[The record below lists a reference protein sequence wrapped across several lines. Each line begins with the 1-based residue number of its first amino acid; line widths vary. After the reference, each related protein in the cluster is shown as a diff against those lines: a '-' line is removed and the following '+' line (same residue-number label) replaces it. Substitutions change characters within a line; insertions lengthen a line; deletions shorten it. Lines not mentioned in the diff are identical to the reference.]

1 MELTI
6 VTGLSGAGR
15 TSALHRLEDLKY
27 FCVDN
32 LPPEL
37 IPSFAKLC
45 LDSPKP
51 LQKVAIAVDTR
62 MGDWFNTIYDAIDEL
77 KKMDLSLSI
86 LFLDSS
92 DETLVSR
99 FKQTRRPHPV
109 SQSGNILS
117 GIHAERRQLQ
127 RIKDMSDRVIDTS
140 TYSIR
145 KLYDVIDSYF
155 TEDKDSSLL
164 ISVISFG
171 YKRGIPMD
179 ADLVFDMRFIPN
191 PFYIKDLRPHSGLS
205 PDVKEFVFSYERVHT
220 LLDKIV
226 DMVEFVSPYF
236 LEQDKKQLVIG
247 IGCTGG
253 MHRSVAVAQ
262 ELYERLLKT
271 NSKVYLEHR
280 DLNLEKQKQSV

>member
-1 MELTI
+1 MKLTI

-15 TSALHRLEDLKY
+15 TCALQRLEDLKY

-37 IPSFAKLC
+37 IPSFAQLC
-45 LDSPKP
+45 LNNPKP
-51 LQKVAIAVDTR
+51 LKKVAIAVDTR
-62 MGDWFNTIYDAIDEL
+62 MGDWFNTIYDAIEKL
-77 KKMDLSLSI
+77 RKMDLELSI

-92 DETLVSR
+92 DSTLVSR
-99 FKQTRRPHPV
+99 FKQTWRPHPL
-109 SQSGNILS
+109 SQSGDIIS

-127 RIKDMSDRVIDTS
+127 RIKDLSDRVIDTS

-145 KLYDVIDSYF
+145 KLYDVIDNSF
-155 TEDKDSSLL
+155 TENTDNSLL

-171 YKRGIPMD
+171 YKRGIPLD

-191 PFYIKDLRPHSGLS
+191 PFYIEHLKHSSGLTRE
-205 PDVKEFVFSYERVHT
+205 VKEFVFSYERVGKFI
-220 LLDKIV
+220 DKIE
-226 DMVEFVSPYF
+226 DMVNFIGPYF
-236 LEQDKKQLVIG
+236 LEQDKKQLVIC

-262 ELYERLLKT
+262 ELYERLSINNKQ
-271 NSKVYLEHR
+271 VYLEHR
-280 DLNLEKQKQSV
+280 DLNLEKNSF

>member
-1 MELTI
+1 MKLTI

-37 IPSFAKLC
+37 IPSFAQLC
-45 LDSPKP
+45 LNNPKP
-51 LQKVAIAVDTR
+51 LKKVAIAVDTR
-62 MGDWFNTIYDAIDEL
+62 MGDWFNTIYDAIEKL
-77 KKMDLSLSI
+77 RKMDLELSI

-92 DETLVSR
+92 DSTLVSR
-99 FKQTRRPHPV
+99 FKQTRRPHPL
-109 SQSGNILS
+109 SQSGDIIS

-127 RIKDMSDRVIDTS
+127 RIKDLSDRVIDTS

-145 KLYDVIDSYF
+145 KLYDVIDNSF
-155 TEDKDSSLL
+155 TENTDNSLL

-171 YKRGIPMD
+171 YKRGIPLD

-191 PFYIKDLRPHSGLS
+191 PFYIEHLKHSSGLTRE
-205 PDVKEFVFSYERVHT
+205 VKEFVFSYERIGKFI
-220 LLDKIV
+220 DKIE
-226 DMVEFVSPYF
+226 DMVNYIGPYF
-236 LEQDKKQLVIG
+236 LEQDKKQLVIC

-262 ELYERLLKT
+262 ELYERLSINNKQ
-271 NSKVYLEHR
+271 VYLEHR
-280 DLNLEKQKQSV
+280 DLNLEKNSF

>member
-1 MELTI
+1 MQLTI

-37 IPSFAKLC
+37 IPSFAQLC
-45 LDSPKP
+45 LNSPKP
-51 LQKVAIAVDTR
+51 LDKVAIAVDTR
-62 MGDWFNTIYDAIDEL
+62 MGDWFNTIYGAIDEL
-77 KKMDLSLSI
+77 KKMDLTLSI

-109 SQSGNILS
+109 SQSGDILS

-127 RIKDMSDRVIDTS
+127 RIKDMADLVIDTS
-140 TYSIR
+140 TSSIR
-145 KLYDVIDSYF
+145 KLYDIMDSYF
-155 TEDKDSSLL
+155 TEDRDASLL

-171 YKRGIPMD
+171 YKRGIPLD

-191 PFYIKDLRPHSGLS
+191 PFYNEKLRRHSGLEE
-205 PDVKEFVFSYERVHT
+205 DVREYVFSFKRVSIF
-220 LLDKIV
+220 LDKIM
-226 DMVEFVSPYF
+226 DMVNFIAPHF

-262 ELYERLLKT
+262 ELYKRLLKT
-271 NSKVYLEHR
+271 NSKVHLEHR
-280 DLNLEKQKQSV
+280 DLNLEKQSL

>member
-37 IPSFAKLC
+37 IPEFAALC
-45 LDSPKP
+45 LGNPKP

-62 MGDWFNTIYDAIDEL
+62 MGDWFNTIYGAIDQL
-77 KKMDLSLSI
+77 KKMDLHLSI

-99 FKQTRRPHPV
+99 FKQTRRPHPL

-127 RIKDMSDRVIDTS
+127 RIKDMADRVIDTS

-145 KLYDVIDSYF
+145 KLYDVMDNYF

-191 PFYIKDLRPHSGLS
+191 PFYDDKLKKHSGLDK
-205 PDVKEFVFSYERVHT
+205 DVKKYVFSFERVNVF
-220 LLDKIV
+220 LDKIM
-226 DMVEFVSPYF
+226 DMIKFIGPYF
-236 LEQDKKQLVIG
+236 LEQDKKQLVIA

-280 DLNLEKQKQSV
+280 DLNLEKQSV

>member
-1 MELTI
+1 MQLTI

-37 IPSFAKLC
+37 IPSFAQLC
-45 LDSPKP
+45 LNNPKP
-51 LQKVAIAVDTR
+51 LNKVAIAVDTR
-62 MGDWFNTIYDAIDEL
+62 MGDWFNTIYEAIDTL

-86 LFLDSS
+86 LYLDSS
-92 DETLVSR
+92 DSTLVSR
-99 FKQTRRPHPV
+99 FKQTRRPHPL
-109 SQSGNILS
+109 SQSGDIVS
-117 GIHAERRQLQ
+117 GIHAERRLLQ
-127 RIKDMSDRVIDTS
+127 RIKDLSDRVIDTS
-140 TYSIR
+140 TYSVR

-155 TEDKDSSLL
+155 TETSDSSML

-171 YKRGIPMD
+171 YKRGIPLD

-191 PFYIKDLRPHSGLS
+191 PFYIEHLKNHSGLA
-205 PDVKEFVFSYERVHT
+205 PEVKKFVFSFERVN
-220 LLDKIV
+220 LFIDKIV
-226 DMVEFVSPYF
+226 DMVNFIAPYF
-236 LEQDKKQLVIG
+236 LEQDKKQLVIC

-262 ELYERLLKT
+262 ELYNRLSQS
-271 NSKVYLEHR
+271 NSHVYLEHR
-280 DLNLEKQKQSV
+280 DLNLEKNSI

>member
-1 MELTI
+1 MQLVI

-37 IPSFAKLC
+37 IPSFAELC
-45 LDSPKP
+45 LGNQKP

-62 MGDWFNTIYDAIDEL
+62 MGEWFNTIYDAIDKL

-86 LFLDSS
+86 LYLDSS
-92 DETLVSR
+92 DSTLVSR
-99 FKQTRRPHPV
+99 FKQTRRPHPL
-109 SQSGNILS
+109 SQSGDIVS
-117 GIHAERRQLQ
+117 GIHAERRLLQ
-127 RIKDMSDRVIDTS
+127 PIKDLADRVIDTS
-140 TYSIR
+140 TYSVR

-155 TEDKDSSLL
+155 TETTENTML

-171 YKRGIPMD
+171 YKRGIPLD

-191 PFYIKDLRPHSGLS
+191 PFYIEHLKRHSGLE
-205 PDVKEFVFSYERVHT
+205 PEVKKFVFSFERVN
-220 LLDKIV
+220 LFIEKIV
-226 DMVEFVSPYF
+226 DMVNFIAPYF
-236 LEQDKKQLVIG
+236 LEQDKKQLVIC

-262 ELYERLLKT
+262 ELYNRLSKT
-271 NSKVYLEHR
+271 NAHVYLEHR
-280 DLNLEKQKQSV
+280 DLNLEKNSI

>member
-15 TSALHRLEDLKY
+15 TSALHRLEDLKF

-37 IPSFAKLC
+37 IPSFAELC
-45 LDSPKP
+45 LNSPKP
-51 LQKVAIAVDTR
+51 LRKVAIAVDTR
-62 MGDWFNTIYDAIDEL
+62 MGDWFNAIYGAIDKL
-77 KKMDLSLSI
+77 KNMDLTLSI

-127 RIKDMSDRVIDTS
+127 RIKDMADRVIDTS
-140 TYSIR
+140 TYNIR

-155 TEDKDSSLL
+155 TEEKDSSLL

-191 PFYIKDLRPHSGLS
+191 PFYDEKLKKHSGLDK
-205 PDVKEFVFSYERVHT
+205 DVKKYVFSFERVNIF
-220 LLDKIV
+220 LDKV
-226 DMVEFVSPYF
+226 LDMVRFIGPYF

-280 DLNLEKQKQSV
+280 DLNLEKQSV

>member
-1 MELTI
+1 MQLTI

-37 IPSFAKLC
+37 IPSFAQLC
-45 LDSPKP
+45 LNSPKP
-51 LQKVAIAVDTR
+51 LEKVAIAVDTR
-62 MGDWFNTIYDAIDEL
+62 MGDWFNTIYGAIDEL
-77 KKMDLSLSI
+77 KKMDLVLSI

-109 SQSGNILS
+109 SQSGDILS

-127 RIKDMSDRVIDTS
+127 RIKDMADRVIDTS

-145 KLYDVIDSYF
+145 KLYDIMDSYF
-155 TEDKDSSLL
+155 TEDQDASLL

-171 YKRGIPMD
+171 YKRGIPLD

-191 PFYIKDLRPHSGLS
+191 PFYNENLRHHSGLEE
-205 PDVKEFVFSYERVHT
+205 DVKKYVFSFKRVSIF
-220 LLDKIV
+220 LDKIM
-226 DMVEFVSPYF
+226 DMVRFIGPYF

-262 ELYERLLKT
+262 ELYERLSKN
-271 NSKVYLEHR
+271 NSKVHLEHR
-280 DLNLEKQKQSV
+280 DLNLEKQSM

>member
-37 IPSFAKLC
+37 IPEFAALC
-45 LDSPKP
+45 LNNPEP
-51 LQKVAIAVDTR
+51 LNKVAIAVDTR
-62 MGDWFNTIYDAIDEL
+62 MGDWFNTIYGAIDKL
-77 KKMDLSLSI
+77 KEMDLHLSI

-127 RIKDMSDRVIDTS
+127 RIKDMADRVIDTS
-140 TYSIR
+140 TYNIR
-145 KLYDVIDSYF
+145 ILYEVIDNYF
-155 TEDKDSSLL
+155 TEEKDTSLL

-191 PFYIKDLRPHSGLS
+191 PFWDEKLKKHSGLDK
-205 PDVKEFVFSYERVHT
+205 DVKKYVFSFERVNIF
-220 LLDKIV
+220 LDKIL
-226 DMVEFVSPYF
+226 DMVAFIGPYF

-280 DLNLEKQKQSV
+280 DLNLEKQSV